1 MFNPNAPNPRRPS
14 HSLNTPVPILIDSDE
29 EISDADNESENES
42 GSENDSMQVDEY
54 PQHQT
59 RETGGY
65 NLAGL
70 DPTMQF
76 SPADPRVRGHRQH
89 HHHPHP
95 HHQHGTYHTS
105 IEQEKKVRSRLRE
118 ERHAALC
125 VLMDRELLT
134 IQALAAQETLPQARR
149 RFLSK
154 LMAPEDADIAASIR
168 ADRFTIQP
176 NTTTTSS
183 SSTQKRHRPSSPSAP
198 QSFVTSSASSGSTPI
213 TVHRKIVDA
222 YGVDDDGW
230 KRPEPVVPPGSA
242 SRSGGR
248 TSSGSAS
255 PAPSFSGSL
264 RRENTTPSKGRAV
277 SGSGSG
283 SGSGAGSGSASRRLQ
298 RERELERRRRE
309 GFDDYDGD
317 EGVF

>member
-29 EISDADNESENES
+29 EISDADNESEN
-42 GSENDSMQVDEY
+42 DSMQVDEY
-54 PQHQT
+54 PQHQA
-59 RETGGY
+59 REMGGY
-65 NLAGL
+65 SL

-76 SPADPRVRGHRQH
+76 APADPRVRGHRQH
-89 HHHPHP
+89 HHHPHHP
-95 HHQHGTYHTS
+95 HGTYHTS

-176 NTTTTSS
+176 NTTTTTSS
-183 SSTQKRHRPSSPSAP
+183 GSTQKRHRPSSPSAP

-230 KRPEPVVPPGSA
+230 KRPEPVIPPGSGSG

-248 TSSGSAS
+248 NSSGSAS
-255 PAPSFSGSL
+255 PAPSSVASA
-264 RRENTTPSKGRAV
+264 RRENATPSKGRAV
-277 SGSGSG
+277 SGSGAG
-283 SGSGAGSGSASRRLQ
+283 SGSGSASRRLQ
-298 RERELERRRRE
+298 RERERELERRRRE
-309 GFDDYDGD
+309 GSDDYDND
-317 EGVF
+317 EGGF